1 MFNFDL
7 PLMILMSFLWQFEF
21 YDEWHFYAATVTT
34 TIIPFAILIL
44 SSVYIWIL
52 LKRRNDN
59 TNNIQMSIIE
69 SNLDPQNLDAIG

>member
-1 MFNFDL
+1 MF
-7 PLMILMSFLWQFEF
+7 
-21 YDEWHFYAATVTT
+21 T